1 MTKEQYIRM
10 NKGINDSKNL
20 PREYLERIYMYDE
33 IAQRDIKMKHLQ
45 RANQRASSLCMYNIF
60 AQGLLNWYLVFSVDN
75 NWTLKPVDFAGE
87 GFHS

>member
-1 MTKEQYIRM
+1 MTKEQYISM
-10 NKGINDSKNL
+10 NKGINDNKNL
-20 PREYLERIYMYDE
+20 PREYLERIYDG
-33 IAQRDIKMKHLQ
+33 IAQREIKMKHLQ

-60 AQGLLNWYLVFSVDN
+60 AQGLLIWYLVFLVDN